1 MVTAPYMFIANSD
14 SRYYGDVCDNIY
26 RFTPFLMTLDDQKRI
41 HAINE
46 RVSIDAMEKATQFF
60 AQCLEIMNK

>member
-1 MVTAPYMFIANSD
+1 
-14 SRYYGDVCDNIY
+14 
-26 RFTPFLMTLDDQKRI
+26 MTLDDQKRI